1 MAYTTIDKPS
11 DYFNTLL
18 YTGNGASS
26 HAISGVGFQP
36 DWTWNKNRS
45 SAVNHA
51 LTDSVRGA
59 PKRLMSQSNE
69 AEINQTTGLLSFNS
83 DGFTVGSDSGY
94 NGDGNSMVSW
104 NWKAG
109 TSFTNDA
116 SSTSIGS
123 IDSAGSINT
132 TAGFSIIGFTGNAN
146 AGTTIAHGLGVKPN
160 MIILKNR
167 EPDTSNWQ
175 VYHSSLGATHYVQLN
190 STGAAADSNTRWHD
204 VEPTSSVFT
213 TGSSGDVC
221 GDSSGETFI
230 AYCFAEKK
238 GYSKFGNYTGNGQ
251 ASDGTFVYL
260 GFRPAIVITK
270 KTDGADDWRI
280 FDNKRSSSGFNPVDK
295 HIYPY
300 SSGAEAS
307 SSTNSVPDG
316 FDFLSNGFKIRQASA
331 GINADGGAYVYLAF
345 AENPFV
351 NSNGVPTNAR

>member
-230 AYCFAEKK
+230 AYCFAAKK
-238 GYSKFGNYTGNGQ
+238 GYSKFSSWIGNGN
-251 ASDGTFVYL
+251 ADGPYIHL
-260 GFRPAIVITK
+260 GFAPAFIMYKHT
-270 KTDGADDWRI
+270 TDGHSWIMEDV
-280 FDNKRSSSGFNPVDK
+280 KRNIAGNGYLNGPASREF
-295 HIYPY
+295 YPNANN
-300 SSGAEAS
+300 AEATS
-307 SSTNSVPDG
+307 GVR
-316 FDFLSNGFKIRQASA
+316 FDFLSNGFKIREGSSA
-331 GINADGGAYVYLAF
+331 DINQSGVEFIYMAF

-351 NSNGVPTNAR
+351 TSTGIPATAR